1 MNFVL
6 NRRGYPTLYLS
17 LEHREEYLDV
27 VAEGN
32 KGNHRPIFDFMCDV
46 YIKQSKVILDEYIAK
61 LRKKKL
67 KHSRNGKTY

>member
-1 MNFVL
+1 M
-6 NRRGYPTLYLS
+6 
-17 LEHREEYLDV
+17 DV